1 MEMTEFANKSYKEFL
16 RQVDAS
22 FEKALRENAEP
33 PITGEITKEEIDAR
47 GIRMIH
53 RGGIPSHSW
62 LEQNG
67 KRISPIITIGAELNI
82 NGHKSFIEQ

>member
-1 MEMTEFANKSYKEFL
+1 
-16 RQVDAS
+16 
-22 FEKALRENAEP
+22 
-33 PITGEITKEEIDAR
+33 
-47 GIRMIH
+47 MIH